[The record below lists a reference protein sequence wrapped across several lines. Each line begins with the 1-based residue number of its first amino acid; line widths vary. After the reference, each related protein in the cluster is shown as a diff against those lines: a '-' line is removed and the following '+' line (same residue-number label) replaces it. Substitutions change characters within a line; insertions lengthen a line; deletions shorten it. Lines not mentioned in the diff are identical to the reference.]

1 MGEGKFM
8 PIFPG
13 QTVAP
18 AVTNPPT
25 SRERPA
31 APLGPHIRPELFVS
45 EIQARKKPAIIDELV
60 EMLHR
65 AGVTRYPEAVRQAL
79 LQREALGSTGLGKGI
94 AVPHARSTMVSE
106 RAIVVARSKRGVDF
120 EAQDGQPV
128 HLCFLIVAPPVEKDE
143 IYLQLLARV
152 VRGIRLA
159 RTRQRLLDAPDFEAV
174 RSILVRAADD

>member
-1 MGEGKFM
+1 M
-8 PIFPG
+8 PSSPG
-13 QTVAP
+13 QTVAR
-18 AVTNPPT
+18 AVQNPPT

-31 APLGPHIRPELFVS
+31 ATLGPHIRPELFVS
-45 EIQARKKPAIIDELV
+45 EIEARKKPAVIDELIDV
-60 EMLHR
+60 LHR
-65 AGVTRYPEAVRQAL
+65 AGVTRYPDAVRQAV

-94 AVPHARSTMVSE
+94 AVPHARSTLVSE
-106 RAIVVARSKRGVDF
+106 RAVVVARSRRGIDF

-152 VRGIRLA
+152 VRGVRLA

-174 RSILVRAADD
+174 RSILVRASDD